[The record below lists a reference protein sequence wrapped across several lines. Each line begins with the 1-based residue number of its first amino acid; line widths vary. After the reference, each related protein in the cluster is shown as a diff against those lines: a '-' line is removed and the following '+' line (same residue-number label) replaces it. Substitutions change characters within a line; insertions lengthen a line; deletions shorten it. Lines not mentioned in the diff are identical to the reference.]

1 MNADPTVDAERHMA
15 AQASYTD
22 SFDAALTQAECDI
35 REGFA
40 SYFAGNSRSTVPFLT
55 YSSTRGAIVAEMQA
69 EQASR
74 DALDSH
80 EGEAALK
87 ALLQGSMSVEQF
99 RAVIVQRHIS
109 MWADEIAE
117 TRAGADDGW
126 SDDE

>member
-1 MNADPTVDAERHMA
+1 MNANPEVDADRHTT

-22 SFDAALTQAECDI
+22 SFNSALRQAEADI

-40 SYFAGNSRSTVPFLT
+40 DYFGGNSRATVPFVT
-55 YSSTRGAIVAEMQA
+55 YSSTRGAIVAEMPA

-87 ALLQGSMSVEQF
+87 ALLQGAMSVEQF
-99 RAVIVQRHIS
+99 REVLVQRHIHL
-109 MWADEIAE
+109 WADDIAQE
-117 TRAGADDGW
+117 RAGDYDGW
-126 SDDE
+126 SDE

>member
-1 MNADPTVDAERHMA
+1 MHADPTIDAERQTT
-15 AQASYTD
+15 AQANYTD
-22 SFDAALTQAECDI
+22 SFNAALTQAECDI

-55 YSSTRGAIVAEMQA
+55 YSSTRGAIVAEMPA

-87 ALLQGSMSVEQF
+87 ALLQGAMSVEQF
-99 RAVIVQRHIS
+99 REVLVKRHIHL
-109 MWADEIAE
+109 WAEEIAQE
-117 TRAGADDGW
+117 RAGDDDGW